1 MNLLEIKMPVGEA
14 FLTSGIGVVTVLA
27 ILAVIACLIIYVS
40 KFIRIMEE
48 KANAAKKADVVEE
61 VNLTAAPAAP
71 VAADTMTGELELVKT
86 DEKTAAVI
94 MAIVSDQSGIPLNR
108 LSFKSIKL
116 MEE

>member
-1 MNLLEIKMPVGEA
+1 MNLLEMKMPLGEA
-14 FLTSGIGVVTVLA
+14 FLTSGIGIATVLA

-40 KFIRIMEE
+40 KFIRMMEE
-48 KANAAKKADVVEE
+48 KAAAAKKADIVEE
-61 VNLTAAPAAP
+61 VNLTAKP
-71 VAADTMTGELELVKT
+71 VAMPADTMTGELELVKT

-108 LSFKSIKL
+108 LSFKSITL